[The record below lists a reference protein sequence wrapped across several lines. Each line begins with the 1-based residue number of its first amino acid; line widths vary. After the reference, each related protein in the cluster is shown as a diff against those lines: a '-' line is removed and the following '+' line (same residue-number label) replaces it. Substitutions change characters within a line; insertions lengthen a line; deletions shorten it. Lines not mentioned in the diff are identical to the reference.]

1 MHIINTLA
9 PVFLVI
15 ALGAFLS
22 WRKFVSSEFINGLN
36 KLAYWVGLPCLL
48 FSKIAA
54 ASYDYSMAGKTFI
67 VVLTGM
73 AGCILDGYVT
83 AFFLRIPSNS
93 AGVFTQGTFRGN
105 LAFVGLPVIIY
116 SFAGNSAGL
125 DVAKMETIAVLVL
138 ALMVPFYNI
147 FAVVILLA
155 SQHRMDRHVPGK
167 IARQLVTNPL
177 LIACIGA
184 IVYTLIFP
192 KMPSAIGRTISTLGK
207 MALPIALIGI
217 GATLIQSRIVGQIR
231 LAMAVSA
238 IKLAVAPLIGF
249 FSANLLGLG
258 AGETRIALLFL
269 ATPTAIASY
278 VLVDQLG
285 GNKEFAAKIVVISSV
300 FSMVSLAV
308 VVGLF

>member
-22 WRKFVSSEFINGLN
+22 WRKFFSPEFVKALTR
-36 KLAYWVGLPCLL
+36 LAYWVGLPCLL
-48 FSKIAA
+48 FSKIATA
-54 ASYDYSMAGKTFI
+54 AYDLSIAGKTFL
-67 VVLTGM
+67 VVLAGM
-73 AGCILDGYVT
+73 FGCMLVAYIT
-83 AFFLRIPSNS
+83 SFFLRVPHNL
-93 AGVFTQGTFRGN
+93 AGVFTHGAYRGN

-116 SFAGNSAGL
+116 SFANSGGFDA
-125 DVAKMETIAVLVL
+125 AKMETIAALVL
-138 ALMVPFYNI
+138 GLIVPFYSI
-147 FAVVILLA
+147 FGVIVLLG
-155 SQHRMDRHVPGK
+155 SQHKIDRHVPGK
-167 IARQLVTNPL
+167 IARELITNPL
-177 LIACIGA
+177 IIACVLGMVYRMFFASLPTA
-184 IVYTLIFP
+184 IE
-192 KMPSAIGRTISTLGK
+192 RTISTVGQ

-217 GATLIQSRIVGQIR
+217 GATLIQCKIVGQIR
-231 LAMAVSA
+231 LAMAVAA
-238 IKLAVAPLIGF
+238 IKLAAAPLIGYF
-249 FSANLLGLG
+249 AADLLGLR

-285 GNKEFAAKIVVISSV
+285 CDSEFAAKIVVISSV